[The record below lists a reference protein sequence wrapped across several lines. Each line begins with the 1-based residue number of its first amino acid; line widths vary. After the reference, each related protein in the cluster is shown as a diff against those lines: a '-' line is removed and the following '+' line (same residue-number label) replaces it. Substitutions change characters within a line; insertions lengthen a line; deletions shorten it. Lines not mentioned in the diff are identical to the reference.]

1 MGDWNKSE
9 NETHLNQ
16 LKNWMSSA
24 IHNSEGELQ
33 SCDIN
38 DAFALT
44 NVLLRKTLST
54 CFPKKENPKEKRNRN
69 MGGITN
75 NIRSA
80 SAKGWGVIKFSFFK
94 EPKTP
99 VHATI
104 TRETKLKK
112 LFDDL
117 K

>member
-16 LKNWMSSA
+16 LQNWMSSA
-24 IHNSEGELQ
+24 IHNSEDELQ

-54 CFPKKENPKEKRNRN
+54 CFPKKKKIQMKKETETWVELQ
-69 MGGITN
+69 ITSEV
-75 NIRSA
+75 RRQ
-80 SAKGWGVIKFSFFK
+80 KDEV
-94 EPKTP
+94 
-99 VHATI
+99 
-104 TRETKLKK
+104 L
-112 LFDDL
+112 
-117 K
+117 